1 MQQEAIDVGMSTK
14 QREQLDKSTELR
26 LITSIAQDAMNKFSI
41 EKVSLDSIHEW
52 TPHLPFWN

>member
-41 EKVSLDSIHEW
+41 EKASLDSIYEW
-52 TPHLPFWN
+52 TSHLLFC